1 MSSQPKYPRRGAA
14 PLYKDNVTLIKVKT
28 PPRKTT
34 TPKPQVAKTKPIP
47 PPQKPAPVDT
57 SAALIDDNFTV
68 FDEEMLEF
76 FGDAQTIQN
85 IRARI
90 IEDAPLGEECP
101 HTQCFDADGINICK
115 ECGCEVEKLDFQPE
129 WRWYGATDNRV
140 SKDPSRCHR
149 SKDSVRGGIEKVFTD
164 AKLGHLSLAI
174 RKKTELKYKKIV
186 GCETVR
192 GKGRKSIVA
201 ACLLFTFRDEGDVR
215 TSDEIRVMFG
225 LTKQEMSD
233 GLTKYH
239 AAFPED
245 RVQHIKPSDLIRRIM
260 HLTKIDFSHYK
271 FVLRMAKCLDK
282 VDYTLNHSSP
292 QSVASA
298 IVYLYLCLTPEVKE
312 TLGFTKTKFARE
324 VQLSDITI
332 SKLVKRAAEI
342 IGLPQNQEL

>member
-1 MSSQPKYPRRGAA
+1 MSQPKPVR
-14 PLYKDNVTLIKVKT
+14 YKDTLTLIKTVS
-28 PPRKTT
+28 RKPVPSKPTIA
-34 TPKPQVAKTKPIP
+34 PKPVKKP
-47 PPQKPAPVDT
+47 PPTPIRVDA

-90 IEDAPLGEECP
+90 IEDTPATDVECP
-101 HTQCFDADGINICK
+101 HIRCFDADGINICK

-129 WRWYGATDNRV
+129 WRWYGATDNRI

-149 SKDSVRGGIEKVFTD
+149 SKDSVRGGIEKVFID
-164 AKLGHLSLAI
+164 AKLSYLSLAI
-174 RKKTELKYKKIV
+174 RKKTEMKYKKIV
-186 GCETVR
+186 GGETVR

-215 TSDEIRVMFG
+215 TSDEIRIMFG

-271 FVLRMAKCLDK
+271 FVLRMARCLDK

-312 TLGFTKTKFARE
+312 NLGFTKTKFARE

-342 IGLPQNQEL
+342 IGLPQNQDL